1 MMQKLSENV
10 LDKFSMDFL
19 RNQVLKNAYGNDD
32 TVIAR
37 LDPRILLAWYVFFAL
52 APWFVDN
59 LVFLLGCFL
68 LVAVTT
74 IMARVAGLVLFLF
87 LLGVF
92 SQTGYLFVVSL
103 LFGGNAETILPLLIL
118 TLKVATVSLAS
129 ITVFSGLDPDR
140 LSNGLMWYGCPERL
154 SFSISYA
161 YRMLPMLMEE
171 FQNVLLSYRLRG
183 NAPNTETLTGKIRY
197 LVYQIKMIIHS
208 FYPLMLNTA
217 KRSRTTVEALEIKGY
232 RYGAVNKE
240 VKKMKLSALKVTYND
255 LLFLFAL
262 GVFSQTGYLFL
273 VTLLFGGDASAIAP
287 LLVLTLKVATISLAS
302 VTVFSG
308 LDPDRLSN
316 GLMWFGCPERLSFSI
331 SYAYRMLPMLMEEF
345 QNVLL
350 SYRLRGNPPAHDTF
364 MGKVRYLVYQVKIV
378 MESFYPLM
386 LNTAKRSRTTVEALE
401 LRGYRYAAINKTVK
415 KMKLAALK
423 VTYNDLLFLAISFLC
438 VAVSVL
444 ISTLF

>member
-1 MMQKLSENV
+1 MEKRMNKLSENI

-32 TVIAR
+32 TVIAA
-37 LDPRILLAWYVFFAL
+37 LDPRILIAWYLFFGL
-52 APWFVDN
+52 VPWFVND
-59 LVFLLGCFL
+59 LSFL
-68 LVAVTT
+68 LVSFLLVMATT
-74 IMARVAGLVLFLF
+74 IMAHVAGLV
-87 LLGVF
+87 
-92 SQTGYLFVVSL
+92 
-103 LFGGNAETILPLLIL
+103 
-118 TLKVATVSLAS
+118 
-129 ITVFSGLDPDR
+129 
-140 LSNGLMWYGCPERL
+140 
-154 SFSISYA
+154 
-161 YRMLPMLMEE
+161 
-171 FQNVLLSYRLRG
+171 
-183 NAPNTETLTGKIRY
+183 
-197 LVYQIKMIIHS
+197 
-208 FYPLMLNTA
+208 
-217 KRSRTTVEALEIKGY
+217 
-232 RYGAVNKE
+232 
-240 VKKMKLSALKVTYND
+240 
-255 LLFLFAL
+255 LFLFAL

-316 GLMWFGCPERLSFSI
+316 GLMWFGCPERLSFST
-331 SYAYRMLPMLMEEF
+331 SYAYGMLPMLMEEV

-415 KMKLAALK
+415 KMKLATLK